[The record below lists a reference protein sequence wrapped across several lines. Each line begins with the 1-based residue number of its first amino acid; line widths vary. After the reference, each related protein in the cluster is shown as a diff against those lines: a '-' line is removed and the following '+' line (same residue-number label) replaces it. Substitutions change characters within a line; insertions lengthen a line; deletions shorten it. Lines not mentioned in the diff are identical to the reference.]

1 MGKIFH
7 TKKNPRK
14 TFFFSFELKKIT
26 FFRFNIKNLQIK
38 KKIMD
43 PDYSP
48 THGISS
54 EVCCDIFL
62 VREIMD
68 ACMGKQLVHERKW
81 FLLECKALKN
91 VVIQHL
97 NFHFVARV

>member
-1 MGKIFH
+1 
-7 TKKNPRK
+7 
-14 TFFFSFELKKIT
+14 
-26 FFRFNIKNLQIK
+26 
-38 KKIMD
+38 MD

-54 EVCCDIFL
+54 EVCCEIFL
-62 VREIMD
+62 VREIIH
-68 ACMGKQLVHERKW
+68 ACVGRKLVRERKW
-81 FLLECKALKN
+81 FLHECKALKN